1 MMRSLR
7 GITFLLLLLF
17 LVVGQGAKA
26 QQPAPAENVSVVL
39 VIDSSGSMKTN
50 DPTDLRFTAAKLF
63 ISLLDLKDS
72 VSIVNFASRSHV
84 LVDLVRIGAER
95 EKEPLMKKLEGIE
108 AKGNT
113 HMLAAMKDALA
124 LLSKDTSPNDKFV
137 VFLTD
142 GEPHPDNWD
151 KMSDNEKRSY
161 VEETLKVAGEIGR
174 PILSIA
180 FTKEAYVPFLEDVS
194 RISKGKLFFAAT
206 SRELPEVYEEV
217 FGHLK
222 DRMIFGPGFVKA
234 PTSVKFAIDPFV
246 KKVSFVVV
254 KPESVAVKI
263 LTPGER
269 ALDLNDPR
277 VTRFLDPRFETV
289 TIEDP
294 APGTWKVELSGSGE
308 AHVKAIVKS
317 KLRILS
323 PSPLS
328 PHPKGKPMLVAAS
341 LNELQP
347 DGSYKR
353 LVGERIFLAELT
365 TPKGERLSL
374 TLYDDGTHGDRTM
387 GDGIFSA
394 LYIPELEGPFN
405 ILFQTWEGPI
415 PVRSERTIW
424 VLLFPE
430 LVVDSPKEKEY
441 ELTEPSLI
449 LKAHLELEGKP
460 FTLEGAR
467 VVAKVRRPDGSME
480 TLTLL
485 KKDGFYEAAFTPTEG
500 KHEVTFTLEG
510 VYKKTPFTDSKGV
523 SFGVKLLVPT
533 IFIHL
538 GEVNLGRVDGLKEG
552 KVITFTVESSS
563 PHEESLTASVPEFEN
578 LRVSLEPSRIPPR
591 GKVDVKLTISA
602 VPPFKLSPF
611 KAMDCKGSIVFSS
624 RAGVVI
630 SPTSK
635 FPLRFHIPSLWE
647 IYRIWAFLVVL
658 LLLGTVILG
667 RKVAEKMKGPLLT
680 GTLLYWTEATKGS
693 PAMVNL
699 DEFKKK
705 VIIIGQDPGCDIFL
719 PDPSLSPK
727 HAQLRARKE
736 EEQVVVELDPLE
748 DSEIYVGFRRLT
760 TPITLRHEDEFR
772 MGDYT
777 FKYLKEETF

>member
-7 GITFLLLLLF
+7 WLALLLLL
-17 LVVGQGAKA
+17 LLLAVGQGAKA

-39 VIDSSGSMKTN
+39 VVDSSGSMKTN

-72 VSIVNFASRSHV
+72 VGIVNFASRSHV
-84 LVDLVRIGAER
+84 LVDLVRIEAER

-113 HMLAAMKDALA
+113 HMLAALKDART

-151 KMSDNEKRSY
+151 KMSDDEKRNY
-161 VEETLKVAGEIGR
+161 IEETLKVVGEIDW
-174 PILSIA
+174 PVLSIA

-194 RISKGKLFFAAT
+194 RISKGKLFYAAT
-206 SRELPEVYEEV
+206 PRELPEVYEEV

-222 DRMIFGPGFVKA
+222 DRTIFGPGFVDA
-234 PTSVKFAIDPFV
+234 PTSVKFTIDPFV
-246 KKVSFVVV
+246 KKVSFVIV
-254 KPESVAVKI
+254 KPESVTVKI

-269 ALDLNDPR
+269 TLDLSDPK
-277 VTRFLDPRFETV
+277 VVRFLTPRFETV

-294 APGTWKVELSGSGE
+294 APGTWTVELSGSGE

-353 LVGERIFLAELT
+353 LVGDRIFLAELT

-374 TLYDDGTHGDRTM
+374 TLYDDGTHGDKMM
-387 GDGIFSA
+387 GDGIFST
-394 LYIPELEGPFN
+394 LYNPELEGPFN

-424 VLLFPE
+424 VLPFPE
-430 LVVDSPKEKEY
+430 LIVDSPKGEEY
-441 ELTEPSLI
+441 ELKEPSLAI
-449 LKAHLELEGKP
+449 KAHLELEGKP
-460 FTLEGAR
+460 FTLEGAK
-467 VVAKVRRPDGSME
+467 VIAKVRRPDGSVE
-480 TLTLL
+480 TLALL
-485 KKDGFYEAAFTPTEG
+485 ERHGFYEAAFIPTEG

-510 VYKKTPFTDSKGV
+510 IYKKTPFTDSKGV
-523 SFGVKLLVPT
+523 SFGVKFFIPT
-533 IFIHL
+533 IFIRP
-538 GEVNLGRVDGLKEG
+538 GEVNLGRIDGLKEG

-563 PHEESLTASVPEFEN
+563 PHEELLTASVPEFEN
-578 LRVSLEPSRIPPR
+578 LRVSLEPNRIPPS
-591 GKVDVKLTISA
+591 GKVQVKLTISA
-602 VPPFKLSPF
+602 VPPFKLSLF

-630 SPTSK
+630 SPAEVH
-635 FPLRFHIPSLWE
+635 LRFHIPSLWE
-647 IYRIWAFLVVL
+647 IYRKWVFLAVL
-658 LLLGTVILG
+658 LLLSVIFGG
-667 RKVAEKMKGPLLT
+667 RKVKQIMKGPLLT

-693 PAMVNL
+693 PTMVSL
-699 DEFKKK
+699 DELEKKA
-705 VIIIGQDPGCDIFL
+705 ITIGQDPKCDICL
-719 PDPSLSPK
+719 PDPKLNPK

-736 EEQVVVELDPLE
+736 EGEVVVELNPLE
-748 DSEIYVGFRRLT
+748 DSEIYIGFRRLT
-760 TPITLRHEDEFR
+760 TSITLRHKDEFR

-777 FKYLKEETF
+777 FKYLKEEAF